1 MVMTA
6 TTLVDTPAERTRSMR
21 SVVLAGS
28 IGTIIE
34 WYDFLIYATS
44 AALVFNK
51 LFFPT
56 INPMVGT
63 LAAVGSYA
71 VGFVAR
77 PFGAVLF
84 GHFGDRVGRKSMLIA
99 TLLIMG
105 LSTFAIGLLPT
116 YASIGIW
123 APVLLVTLRILQG
136 IGLGG
141 EWGGA
146 ALMVIEHAPPSKR
159 GFYGSL
165 VQVGFPLGLILS
177 TLAVSTVAKLPEAD
191 FLSWGWR
198 LPFLLSAVLFLLGA
212 FVRAKVA
219 ETPVFLKMKRTMT
232 LAKNPLA
239 DAVLKERGSF
249 LTAVGL
255 KLTEVSWVYILTVFI
270 VVYATTSLKLP
281 KALIL
286 DGILYG
292 ALLELVTIPAFGWL
306 SDRIGRRPFYIAGAL
321 FTIAFAFPLFS
332 MLDSKAPSLVI
343 LAIVVGMNFGHGMM
357 FGPEATYF
365 PELFKGP
372 VRCTGASF
380 GFQVSAV
387 IGGGLSPLLATWL
400 LGRSG
405 GTLGVSIML
414 IVLAVVTLTA
424 ALFAR
429 ETLRDPLSE

>member
-1 MVMTA
+1 MTA
-6 TTLVDTPAERTRSMR
+6 ATLFEAPAVRPHSMR
-21 SVVLAGS
+21 SVVMAGS

-56 INPMVGT
+56 IDPLVGT
-63 LAAVGSYA
+63 LAALGSYA
-71 VGFVAR
+71 VGFFAR
-77 PFGAVLF
+77 PFGGALF
-84 GHFGDRVGRKSMLIA
+84 GHFGDRIGRKSMLMA

-105 LSTFAIGLLPT
+105 MATFFIGLLPT

-123 APVLLVTLRILQG
+123 APILLVALRIVQG

-146 ALMVIEHAPPSKR
+146 ALMVIEHAPPAQR

-165 VQVGFPLGLILS
+165 VQVGFPLGLVLS
-177 TLAVSTVAKLPEAD
+177 TFVVSSVAKLPEAA

-198 LPFLLSAVLFLLGA
+198 IPFLASAVLFALGA
-212 FVRAKVA
+212 FVRARVA
-219 ETPVFLKMKRTMT
+219 ETPVFLEMKRTMT
-232 LAKNPLA
+232 LTKNPVA
-239 DAVLKERGSF
+239 DAILKERGSF
-249 LTAVGL
+249 LTAIGL

-270 VVYATTSLKLP
+270 VVYATTHLKLP

-286 DGILYG
+286 DSVLYA

-306 SDRIGRRPFYIAGAL
+306 SDRVGRRPFYIVGAL
-321 FTIAFAFPLFS
+321 FTIAFAFPLFW
-332 MLDSKAPSLVI
+332 MLDSKEPGMVV

-380 GFQVSAV
+380 GFQISAAV
-387 IGGGLSPLLATWL
+387 GGGLSPLLATWL
-400 LGRSG
+400 LSLSG
-405 GTLGVSIML
+405 GTYGVSVML
-414 IVLAVVTLTA
+414 IGLAIVTLIA
-424 ALFAR
+424 ALLAR
-429 ETLRDPLSE
+429 ETLHEKLAE

>member
-1 MVMTA
+1 M
-6 TTLVDTPAERTRSMR
+6 
-21 SVVLAGS
+21 
-28 IGTIIE
+28 
-34 WYDFLIYATS
+34 
-44 AALVFNK
+44 
-51 LFFPT
+51 
-56 INPMVGT
+56 
-63 LAAVGSYA
+63 
-71 VGFVAR
+71 GFVAR
-77 PFGAVLF
+77 PFGAALF
-84 GHFGDRVGRKSMLIA
+84 GHFGDRVGRKSMLMA
-99 TLLIMG
+99 TLLTMG
-105 LSTFAIGLLPT
+105 LATFAIGLLPT
-116 YASIGIW
+116 YASIGMG
-123 APVLLVTLRILQG
+123 APVLLVALRIVQG

-146 ALMVIEHAPPSKR
+146 ALMVLEHAPPTRR

-165 VQVGFPLGLILS
+165 VQVGFALGLILS
-177 TLAVSTVAKLPEAD
+177 TFAVSTVAKLPEAD

-219 ETPVFLKMKRTMT
+219 ETPVFLEMKRTT
-232 LAKNPLA
+232 GPVRNPLA
-239 DAVLKERGSF
+239 GAVLGSPGSF

-255 KLTEVSWVYILTVFI
+255 KLTEVSWVYILTVFV

-306 SDRIGRRPFYIAGAL
+306 SDRVGRRPFYIAGAL

-332 MLDSKAPSLVI
+332 MLDSKVPGLVT
-343 LAIVVGMNFGHGMM
+343 LAIVVGMNLGHGMM

-405 GTLGVSIML
+405 GTRGVSIML
-414 IVLAVVTLTA
+414 IGLAIVTLVA
-424 ALFAR
+424 AFRAR
-429 ETLRDPLSE
+429 ETFRAPL